1 MIWFLLLIP
10 FLLPHFKISIIFK
23 KDDRNQDRTG
33 NLTVIKHMQSNSYIC
48 VHEYIYATEGI
59 PSVQSVH
66 IFGKLFKFYL
76 FILETSCAQVERQ
89 GYHLHSEQIQMMSII
104 FQKEKKRS
112 VSTLRQEW
120 INFYLNPVYRKAFPL
135 L

>member
-1 MIWFLLLIP
+1 
-10 FLLPHFKISIIFK
+10 
-23 KDDRNQDRTG
+23 
-33 NLTVIKHMQSNSYIC
+33 MQSNSYIC
-48 VHEYIYATEGI
+48 VHEYIYATEEI
-59 PSVQSVH
+59 ASVQTVR

-76 FILETSCAQVERQ
+76 FVLETSCAQVERQ

-112 VSTLRQEW
+112 VSALRQEW
-120 INFYLNPVYRKAFPL
+120 INFYLNLVYRKAFPL